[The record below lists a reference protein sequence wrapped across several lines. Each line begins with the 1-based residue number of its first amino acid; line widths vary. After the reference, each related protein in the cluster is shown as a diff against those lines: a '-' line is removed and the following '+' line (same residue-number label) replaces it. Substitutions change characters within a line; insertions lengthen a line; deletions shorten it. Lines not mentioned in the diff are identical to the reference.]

1 MTETK
6 PHSDQLTDLRRQAED
21 IVGEKAAQLPKNFAA
36 HSPEEVQRAFHEL
49 QVHQIELEM
58 QNEILRQTQV
68 KLEAASTRYFDLY
81 NLAPVGYCTLSEE
94 GMILEVNLTFA
105 ALLGMA
111 KSNLVKQPLAHF
123 IYKEDQD
130 IYFLYRKQLF
140 EMGKPPACELRMVR
154 TGIAPP
160 PILGES
166 CGDCRAVRFRR
177 VCVQGCDQ

>member
-36 HSPEEVQRAFHEL
+36 HSPEEVQRAFHDL

-123 IYKEDQD
+123 IYKEDHD
-130 IYFLYRKQLF
+130 IYFKYRRQLF
-140 EMGKPPACELRMVR
+140 KTGKPPACELRMVR

-160 PILGES
+160 PLHP
-166 CGDCRAVRFRR
+166 R
-177 VCVQGCDQ
+177 